1 MDLGQTAAC
10 LAREA
15 GEIQRELDRH
25 TQAQQTAF
33 ARLLAQTPTEL
44 QPLLRP
50 LAPPQ
55 LVVTR
60 HQVQCRLEHCVHRD
74 VPLSFRIRPGS
85 YGTSALAPL
94 SDSKSV
100 TITIT
105 VDRIPLMPRTP
116 NQS

>member
-1 MDLGQTAAC
+1 MDLAQAAAR

-25 TQAQQTAF
+25 TGAKQAAF
-33 ARLLAQTPTEL
+33 AALLAQTPPEL

-60 HQVQCRLEHCVHRD
+60 HQVQCRLEHCVRRD
-74 VPLSFRIRPGS
+74 MPLSFRIRSTS
-85 YGTSALAPL
+85 YGSSALTPL
-94 SDSKSV
+94 AETQAV
-100 TITIT
+100 TIQIT
-105 VDRIPLMPRTP
+105 VDRIPLIPSTP
-116 NQS
+116 NHS